1 MEKKINLIEF
11 FQIFSK
17 STNNTFD
24 YNQGSLSFTNDA
36 KISLSVDNKKK
47 LVSTLISYLSL
58 PDILSLKLVNKQMNE
73 LIDDESMKTYLR
85 GKEIQNLGNLNSIW
99 DRFSNMKQ

>member
-1 MEKKINLIEF
+1 
-11 FQIFSK
+11 
-17 STNNTFD
+17 
-24 YNQGSLSFTNDA
+24 
-36 KISLSVDNKKK
+36 
-47 LVSTLISYLSL
+47 
-58 PDILSLKLVNKQMNE
+58 MNE